1 MNHIKKLKKMT
12 ACDSAIE
19 FAEQYETIEEVIDAC
34 PKGEWLAWLA
44 GEIGVDKRKQVLAAG
59 RCANT
64 VIHLMHDQRSI
75 DAVNGAI
82 AYGNGE
88 IGEEELIKLADAAAA
103 AAAANADFWSARYA
117 AAAAAAAAR
126 AANADFWSARYAAA
140 WAAAAADAAS
150 QGADDRETNELLTAD
165 ICREVYRDELI
176 KLFNNYE
183 P

>member
-1 MNHIKKLKKMT
+1 MT
-12 ACDSAIE
+12 
-19 FAEQYETIEEVIDAC
+19 
-34 PKGEWLAWLA
+34 
-44 GEIGVDKRKQVLAAG
+44 
-59 RCANT
+59 
-64 VIHLMHDQRSI
+64 DQRSI
-75 DAVNGAI
+75 DAVHGAI

-88 IGEEELIKLADAAAA
+88 IGEEELIKLADVAAAA
-103 AAAANADFWSARYA
+103 A
-117 AAAAAAAAR
+117 